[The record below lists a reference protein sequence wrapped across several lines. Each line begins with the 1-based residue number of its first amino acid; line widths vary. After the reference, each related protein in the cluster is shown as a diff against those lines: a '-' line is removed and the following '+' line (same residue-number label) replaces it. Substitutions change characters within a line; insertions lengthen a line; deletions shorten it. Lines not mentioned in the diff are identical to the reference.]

1 MIALNSLSIRIGV
14 LLLLQSLWLP
24 AAHSQQPGGSAFEDE
39 ARKQEAI
46 YQSRGESVPAGYVVD
61 RSLISYAST
70 LSAGFDRSLAGLGPA
85 DRWLDI
91 GAGEG
96 NAVLDYYTELYDA
109 MHWEGRERRG
119 RKAQAVAISIE
130 DRRTPDWYATAAR
143 LEPDKI
149 RYLHGRRLREYSAE
163 ELGRF
168 QLITDVIGGFSYS
181 RYLSVFMERVLSVM
195 DVNAIFYTLLLDVV
209 PETEPDPALYK
220 DLLFLTE
227 IESPGGSSVKVC
239 TWLKSISCVQVTCE
253 LNTELKRPIE
263 LYRIQ
268 KVCDKVAVP
277 PLLPLSYQA
286 GTPPPRRFRLE
297 PPRPALLE
305 ELRTIEK

>member
-1 MIALNSLSIRIGV
+1 MIALKRTSARVVG
-14 LLLLQSLWLP
+14 LLLLQCLWLQ
-24 AAHSQQPGGSAFEDE
+24 AAHSQQPGGSAFEE
-39 ARKQEAI
+39 ETKKQEAI
-46 YQSRGESVPAGYVVD
+46 YRSRGENVPAGYVVD
-61 RSLISYAST
+61 RSLLSYAST
-70 LSAGFDRSLAGLGPA
+70 LPAGFDRSLANLGPA

-96 NAVLDYYTELYDA
+96 NAILDYYTELYDA

-130 DRRTPDWYATAAR
+130 DRRTSEWYMTAAR

-149 RYLHGRRLREYSAE
+149 RYLHGRPLREYPAE

-168 QLITDVIGGFSYS
+168 QLITDVIGGFSYA
-181 RYLSVFMERVLSVM
+181 RFLSVFMEKVLSVM
-195 DVNAIFYTLLLDVV
+195 DVNATFYTVLLDVV
-209 PETEPDPALYK
+209 PETEPDPDLYK
-220 DLLFLTE
+220 DLRFLTE
-227 IESPGGSSVKVC
+227 IESADGSDVKVC
-239 TWLKSISCVQVTCE
+239 SWLKRITCVQVTCE

-277 PLLPLSYQA
+277 SLLPVSYEA
-286 GTPPPRRFRLE
+286 GTPPPRRYRLE
-297 PPRPALLE
+297 PPRPALAE